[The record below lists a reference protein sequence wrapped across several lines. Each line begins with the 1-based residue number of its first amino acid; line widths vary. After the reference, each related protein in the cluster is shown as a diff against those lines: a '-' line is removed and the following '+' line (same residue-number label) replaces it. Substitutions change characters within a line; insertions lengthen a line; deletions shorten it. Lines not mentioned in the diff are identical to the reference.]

1 MRVLLCVLIA
11 LVVTCA
17 SVPVDNEERASR
29 DADHDEDEITSR
41 LTDYD
46 DAWVK
51 RSGGGYRGFK
61 RGGKRG
67 GGRKVSIDSIGQ
79 LVQGLIRFGI
89 GRKLNHGGNRRTQYV
104 HNNYIHVH

>member
-1 MRVLLCVLIA
+1 MATMMRVLLCVLIA

-46 DAWVK
+46 DA
-51 RSGGGYRGFK
+51 
-61 RGGKRG
+61 
-67 GGRKVSIDSIGQ
+67 
-79 LVQGLIRFGI
+79 
-89 GRKLNHGGNRRTQYV
+89 
-104 HNNYIHVH
+104 